1 MIHEI
6 LQNRFRHN
14 DNFIAKMFNYY
25 FTNIAQNLLK
35 VCRKQVISFKTFVIP
50 CKVSK
55 LGSDKLKTHNLDL

>member
-35 VCRKQVISFKTFVIP
+35 DLQKTSNQFQGFCDTLQSKQIGVRQT
-50 CKVSK
+50 
-55 LGSDKLKTHNLDL
+55 